1 MTDSTVKYKWWYEGG
16 QRNEEERRG
25 TAICTEG
32 EFHLQ
37 KPHCGVSNGQSHFLA
52 CQSLQSDVPKGKM
65 EALWTIDLFFLSKK

>member
-25 TAICTEG
+25 TAIYTEG

-65 EALWTIDLFFLSKK
+65 EALWTIDFFS